1 MDDEIDLRL
10 YAEVIWRA
18 RRIVA
23 GVTLVAAALAW
34 AVSRFAVRPVYEAST
49 LLVVTQSPILD
60 REDPVLRLERDGA
73 LRVSDEPMAPVQ
85 AVSLAPAALAEIVVS
100 DAFRAL
106 VRDRSMQGDGD
117 DPSSSASLPVVRAR
131 VVDEASLVEVKA
143 EGPHPAEAARWAN
156 AAASLLVEEARR
168 LDAARMERALALLE
182 QQIAAAR
189 QELDEARGRLQ
200 SFAREGPSVEA
211 LESQQAAQA
220 GLVSDYQRR
229 LASID
234 VELASGLARLQA
246 LQRQLTG
253 EPGVLSGGAGVDPV
267 YARIQTEAALQEAA
281 LAALRA
287 ERESVEQVLG
297 RLVGEL
303 QATSARLMTAR
314 AEMQELTWQVEMAR
328 RNYERAVA
336 QYEAQEAALAS
347 RLGESALTVV
357 RQAIPPTS
365 PTRPRVVLN
374 AVVAGLLGL
383 MASVFGV
390 LVTEMWRQPVE
401 SGVARA
407 ASTASGVV
415 R

>member
-49 LLVVTQSPILD
+49 LLVVTQSPLLD
-60 REDPVLRLERDGA
+60 REAPVLRSERDGA
-73 LRVSDEPMAPVQ
+73 LRVSDEPVAPVQ

-106 VRDRSMQGDGD
+106 MRDRSMQGDGD
-117 DPSSSASLPVVRAR
+117 DPPPSASLPVVRAR
-131 VVDEASLVEVKA
+131 VVDEASLVEVRA
-143 EGPHPAEAARWAN
+143 EAPHPAEAARWAN

-189 QELDEARGRLQ
+189 QALDEARGRLQ

-211 LESQQAAQA
+211 LESQQAART

-253 EPGVLSGGAGVDPV
+253 EPRVLSGGAAVDPV

-287 ERESVEQVLG
+287 ERESVEQALE

-303 QATSARLMTAR
+303 QATSAQLMTAR
-314 AEMQELTWQVEMAR
+314 AEMQELAWQVEVAR

-336 QYEAQEAALAS
+336 QYQAQEAALAS

-365 PTRPRVVLN
+365 PTRPRVLLN

-390 LVTEMWRQPVE
+390 LVAEMWRQPAE
-401 SGVARA
+401 SGVTRA
-407 ASTASGVV
+407 ASTASEAV